1 MSRKNIK
8 FTKTQ
13 LEKLKQEL
21 LQVFLQH
28 PRATF
33 NPKQVWRK
41 AEINLPEEYI
51 SVVLLANKH
60 YLDETIQSLILEL
73 YEEGELLEVQ
83 QFRRLLRRLS

>member
-1 MSRKNIK
+1 MSKKNIK

-41 AEINLPEEYI
+41 AEIN
-51 SVVLLANKH
+51 
-60 YLDETIQSLILEL
+60 
-73 YEEGELLEVQ
+73 
-83 QFRRLLRRLS
+83 